1 MEKVYCCKGFFG
13 ATFWDSWH
21 WVSLSPKL
29 IYMIHHLKLIHLKPG
44 LPKEKVEEVMVES
57 RIRILKIQDVLSLAC
72 GKKIPGKEETPHDL
86 FLALEF
92 ENSLKRTA
100 AFDHPLYQQFEAQ
113 VLKPNAQKIEVLEF
127 EMDPGKDV
135 RFS

>member
-1 MEKVYCCKGFFG
+1 MRCGPLT
-13 ATFWDSWH
+13 TF
-21 WVSLSPKL
+21 L
-29 IYMIHHLKLIHLKPG
+29 YRMIHHLKLIQLKAD
-44 LPKEKVEEVMVES
+44 LPANRVEEMMVES

-72 GKKIPGKEETPHDL
+72 GKKMPVAGHKTSADL

-100 AFDHPLYQQFEAQ
+100 TLDHPLYQQFEVQ
-113 VLKPNAQKIEVLEF
+113 VLKPNAEKIEVLEF

>member
-1 MEKVYCCKGFFG
+1 
-13 ATFWDSWH
+13 
-21 WVSLSPKL
+21 
-29 IYMIHHLKLIHLKPG
+29 MIHHLKLIHLKPG

-72 GKKIPGKEETPHDL
+72 GKKIPVKEETPHDL

>member
-1 MEKVYCCKGFFG
+1 
-13 ATFWDSWH
+13 
-21 WVSLSPKL
+21 
-29 IYMIHHLKLIHLKPG
+29 MIHHLKLIQLKSG
-44 LPKEKVEEVMVES
+44 LPENRVEEIMVES

-72 GKKIPGKEETPHDL
+72 GKKIPVKGHEAVHDL
-86 FLALEF
+86 FIALEF

-100 AFDHPLYQQFEAQ
+100 AFDHPLYQQFETQ

-135 RFS
+135 RYS

>member
-1 MEKVYCCKGFFG
+1 
-13 ATFWDSWH
+13 
-21 WVSLSPKL
+21 
-29 IYMIHHLKLIHLKPG
+29 MIHHLKLIHLKPG
-44 LPKEKVEEVMVES
+44 LPAQTVEEVMVES

-72 GKKIPGKEETPHDL
+72 GKKITGKEETPNDL

>member
-1 MEKVYCCKGFFG
+1 M
-13 ATFWDSWH
+13 
-21 WVSLSPKL
+21 SPSPNL
-29 IYMIHHLKLIHLKPG
+29 FCVIHHLKLIHLKPG
-44 LPKEKVEEVMVES
+44 LPPQRVEEMMTES

-100 AFDHPLYQQFEAQ
+100 AFASWKNVAARAISTRPDEGSAARSVFGRRKKQPHGSGEGFSCGDALRGPPLSQ
-113 VLKPNAQKIEVLEF
+113 
-127 EMDPGKDV
+127 DP
-135 RFS
+135 

>member
-1 MEKVYCCKGFFG
+1 
-13 ATFWDSWH
+13 
-21 WVSLSPKL
+21 
-29 IYMIHHLKLIHLKPG
+29 MIHHLKLIHLKPG

-72 GKKIPGKEETPHDL
+72 GKKIPGKEETSHDL

-135 RFS
+135 LFS

>member
-1 MEKVYCCKGFFG
+1 MNREAGFLTLALLPSQPF
-13 ATFWDSWH
+13 
-21 WVSLSPKL
+21 VL
-29 IYMIHHLKLIHLKPG
+29 MIHHLKLIHLKEG
-44 LPKEKVEEVMVES
+44 LPSHRVEEMMVES

-72 GKKIPGKEETPHDL
+72 GKRIPGNGTDSEHDL

-92 ENSLKRTA
+92 ENGLKRTA
-100 AFDHPLYQQFEAQ
+100 AFDHPLYHQFETQ

>member
-1 MEKVYCCKGFFG
+1 
-13 ATFWDSWH
+13 
-21 WVSLSPKL
+21 
-29 IYMIHHLKLIHLKPG
+29 MIHHLKLIHLKPG
-44 LPKEKVEEVMVES
+44 LPAQRVEEMMVES

-72 GKKIPGKEETPHDL
+72 GKKIPGKEEMPHDL

-100 AFDHPLYQQFEAQ
+100 AFDHPLYHQFETQ

>member
-1 MEKVYCCKGFFG
+1 
-13 ATFWDSWH
+13 
-21 WVSLSPKL
+21 
-29 IYMIHHLKLIHLKPG
+29 MIHHLKLIQLKAD
-44 LPKEKVEEVMVES
+44 LPANRVEEMMVES
-57 RIRILKIQDVLSLAC
+57 RIRILKIQDVLSLA
-72 GKKIPGKEETPHDL
+72 DL

-92 ENSLKRTA
+92 ENSLKRTS

-113 VLKPNAQKIEVLEF
+113 ILKPNAEKIDVLEF

>member
-1 MEKVYCCKGFFG
+1 
-13 ATFWDSWH
+13 
-21 WVSLSPKL
+21 
-29 IYMIHHLKLIHLKPG
+29 MIHHLKLIHLKPG
-44 LPKEKVEEVMVES
+44 LPKERVEEVMVES

-72 GKKIPGKEETPHDL
+72 GKKIPGKEENPHDL

>member
-1 MEKVYCCKGFFG
+1 
-13 ATFWDSWH
+13 
-21 WVSLSPKL
+21 
-29 IYMIHHLKLIHLKPG
+29 MIHHLKLIQLKAG
-44 LPKEKVEEVMVES
+44 LPPAKAEEVMTES

-72 GKKIPGKEETPHDL
+72 GKKIPGKEETGHDL

>member
-1 MEKVYCCKGFFG
+1 
-13 ATFWDSWH
+13 
-21 WVSLSPKL
+21 
-29 IYMIHHLKLIHLKPG
+29 MIHHLKLIQLKGG
-44 LPKEKVEEVMVES
+44 LPAQRVEEIMVES

-72 GKKIPGKEETPHDL
+72 GKKIPVNGHDTFHDL

-100 AFDHPLYQQFEAQ
+100 AFDHPLYHQ
-113 VLKPNAQKIEVLEF
+113 VESQILKPNAQKIEVLEF
-127 EMDPGKDV
+127 VMDPGKDV

>member
-1 MEKVYCCKGFFG
+1 
-13 ATFWDSWH
+13 
-21 WVSLSPKL
+21 
-29 IYMIHHLKLIHLKPG
+29 MIHHLKLIQLKGG
-44 LPKEKVEEVMVES
+44 LPAARVEEIMVES
-57 RIRILKIQDVLSLAC
+57 RIRLLKIQDVLSLAC
-72 GKKIPGKEETPHDL
+72 GKKISLNGHDNFHDL

-100 AFDHPLYQQFEAQ
+100 AFDHPLYHQFETQ

>member
-1 MEKVYCCKGFFG
+1 
-13 ATFWDSWH
+13 
-21 WVSLSPKL
+21 
-29 IYMIHHLKLIHLKPG
+29 MIHHLKLIHLKPG
-44 LPKEKVEEVMVES
+44 LPKERVEEVMVES

-72 GKKIPGKEETPHDL
+72 GKKIPGKEETLHDL

>member
-1 MEKVYCCKGFFG
+1 
-13 ATFWDSWH
+13 
-21 WVSLSPKL
+21 
-29 IYMIHHLKLIHLKPG
+29 MIHHLKLIHLKPG

-72 GKKIPGKEETPHDL
+72 GKKIQGKEETPHDL

>member
-1 MEKVYCCKGFFG
+1 
-13 ATFWDSWH
+13 
-21 WVSLSPKL
+21 
-29 IYMIHHLKLIHLKPG
+29 MIHHLKLIHLKPG
-44 LPKEKVEEVMVES
+44 LPEERVEEVMVES

-72 GKKIPGKEETPHDL
+72 GKGIPGKEETPHDL

>member
-1 MEKVYCCKGFFG
+1 
-13 ATFWDSWH
+13 
-21 WVSLSPKL
+21 
-29 IYMIHHLKLIHLKPG
+29 MIHHLKLVQLKAG
-44 LPKEKVEEVMVES
+44 LPAHRVEEIMVES

-72 GKKIPGKEETPHDL
+72 GKKIPLPGHETSHDL

-92 ENSLKRTA
+92 ENSLKRTS

-113 VLKPNAQKIEVLEF
+113 ILKPNAQKIEVLEF

>member
-1 MEKVYCCKGFFG
+1 
-13 ATFWDSWH
+13 
-21 WVSLSPKL
+21 
-29 IYMIHHLKLIHLKPG
+29 MIHHLKLIHLKPG

-113 VLKPNAQKIEVLEF
+113 VLKPNAQKIEILEF

>member
-1 MEKVYCCKGFFG
+1 MNRSAFLTLLIPLSQAGLYDSPFEIDPLKAWIASPESGGGDGGESHTDFENSGCSEFG
-13 ATFWDSWH
+13 VW
-21 WVSLSPKL
+21 
-29 IYMIHHLKLIHLKPG
+29 
-44 LPKEKVEEVMVES
+44 
-57 RIRILKIQDVLSLAC
+57 Q
-72 GKKIPGKEETPHDL
+72 KIPGKEETPHDL

>member
-1 MEKVYCCKGFFG
+1 
-13 ATFWDSWH
+13 
-21 WVSLSPKL
+21 
-29 IYMIHHLKLIHLKPG
+29 
-44 LPKEKVEEVMVES
+44 MVES

-72 GKKIPGKEETPHDL
+72 GKRIPGKEEAPHDL

>member
-1 MEKVYCCKGFFG
+1 MRCSPLT
-13 ATFWDSWH
+13 TF
-21 WVSLSPKL
+21 P
-29 IYMIHHLKLIHLKPG
+29 YRMIHHLKLIQLKAD
-44 LPKEKVEEVMVES
+44 LPANRVEEMMVES

-72 GKKIPGKEETPHDL
+72 GKKMPVTGHKTLADL

-92 ENSLKRTA
+92 ENSLKRTS
-100 AFDHPLYQQFEAQ
+100 AFDHPVYQQFEAQ
-113 VLKPNAQKIEVLEF
+113 ILKPNAEKIEVLEF

>member
-1 MEKVYCCKGFFG
+1 
-13 ATFWDSWH
+13 
-21 WVSLSPKL
+21 
-29 IYMIHHLKLIHLKPG
+29 MIHHLKLIHLKPE
-44 LPKEKVEEVMVES
+44 LPKERVEEVMVES

-72 GKKIPGKEETPHDL
+72 GKKIPGKEVTPHDL